1 MAGQAHWLTFA
12 FIAGGAVALLLMLW
26 LETRASKAGHGKH
39 YLSRTIECPKRHVMV
54 DATFIQDNA
63 TGEISDVVRCT
74 AFNDPEKVKCPK
86 YCGDEL
92 NQLTPRG
99 G

>member
-26 LETRASKAGHGKH
+26 LQTRASKAGRGKH
-39 YLSRTIECPKRHVMV
+39 YLSRQTECPKRHVMV
-54 DATFIQDNA
+54 DATFIQDNK

-74 AFNDPEKVKCPK
+74 AFKDPEHVTCDG
-86 YCGDEL
+86 YCADEL